1 MRKIMVRLDHP
12 YRFAP
17 STHQDG
23 VSDRGVT
30 AYPHT
35 PQKSGVTYAGRAE
48 NDVVSSG
55 EIRRIKD
62 SLQFLRS
69 SLLDRLF
76 LFFLVSRPHHR
87 LEIAA
92 KTSNCGCGQPASG
105 HGFCTYSL
113 GFVAICRQS
122 ACHCVGFVATEETSA
137 ARRKPQSQR

>member
-1 MRKIMVRLDHP
+1 MVRLDHP

-48 NDVVSSG
+48 NDVISSG

-62 SLQFLRS
+62 SLQFS

-76 LFFLVSRPHHR
+76 FFILVSRPHHR
-87 LEIAA
+87 LKIAA
-92 KTSNCGCGQPASG
+92 KTPNRGCGQ
-105 HGFCTYSL
+105 HGFRGSSFSRAKGDT
-113 GFVAICRQS
+113 A
-122 ACHCVGFVATEETSA
+122 
-137 ARRKPQSQR
+137 